1 MNKTFKLVLGFFVSL
16 ILLSGAFAGGFI
28 VGHLVPSSGQ
38 LPFAEQLPTALP
50 ADTAEPE
57 AVAVDP
63 HDLTPAELQTLFVP
77 FWEAWNIVHEN
88 YVNQPIDDV
97 ALMRGAIRG
106 MMDALGDKQTYYMD
120 PVVYETETSSL
131 SGEYEGIGAYVDLDG
146 QYLTIISPIEG
157 SPAEAAGLKPG
168 DAIIAIDGED
178 MLGYTPEEARQRV
191 LGPAGTEVELTVS
204 REGES
209 EPLIF
214 NITRA
219 RIVVPSVTGEMLEND
234 LAYID
239 INTFGG
245 NTTPELNAVL
255 DELIAQ
261 NPRGI
266 IIDLRNNPG
275 GFLQTSVEVASEFIA
290 DGVILYEQYGD
301 NQRDVFNASGNGRAT
316 DIPIVVLINEGSASA
331 SEILAGA
338 LQDYGRATLVG
349 TQSYGKGSVQL
360 WIPLSNNEGAA
371 RVTIAK
377 WLTPDERAID
387 GIGLTPDVYVT
398 LTDEDIVAERDPQLD
413 AAIQTLLAL
422 LNQTP
427 IPTSQP
433 TPVSTPVSTPVP

>member
-1 MNKTFKLVLGFFVSL
+1 MNNTTKFILGLFVSV

-28 VGHLVPSSGQ
+28 VGHLTPFQGRLPGLESPTTAPSAA
-38 LPFAEQLPTALP
+38 PTVTVEQQN
-50 ADTAEPE
+50 
-57 AVAVDP
+57 V
-63 HDLTPAELQTLFVP
+63 TPAELQTLFAP
-77 FWEAWNIVHEN
+77 FWEAWNIVHQN
-88 YVNQPIDDV
+88 YVDQPIDDV

-106 MMDALGDKQTYYMD
+106 MMDALGDKQTFYMD

-168 DAIIAIDGED
+168 DAIIAIDGVD
-178 MLGYTPEEARQRV
+178 MLGFTPEEARQKV
-191 LGPAGTEVELTVS
+191 LGPAGTEVELTIA
-204 REGES
+204 RDGES
-209 EPLIF
+209 ETLTF
-214 NITRA
+214 VITRA
-219 RIVVPSVTGEMLEND
+219 RIVVPSVTGEMLENNI
-234 LAYID
+234 AYID

-245 NTTPELNAVL
+245 NTTPELDAAL
-255 DELIAQ
+255 DELIPQ

-275 GFLQTSVEVASEFIA
+275 GYLQTSVEVASEFIK

-301 NQRDVFNASGNGRAT
+301 DKRDVFNALGNGRAT
-316 DIPIVVLINEGSASA
+316 DLPIVVLMNEGSASA

-377 WLTPDERAID
+377 WLTPKERAID
-387 GIGLTPDVYVT
+387 GVGLAPDVYIA
-398 LTDEDIVAERDPQLD
+398 LTVEDFLAERDPQLD
-413 AAIQTLLAL
+413 AAIETLLAM

-433 TPVSTPVSTPVP
+433 TPTLTPVP